1 MQPGEQMGEGGV
13 MVWLQRWW
21 PVILTLFV
29 GILAA
34 ILKFSYQTIILT
46 MIGVLLMSWFI
57 KSVMS

>member
-1 MQPGEQMGEGGV
+1 MGEGGV
-13 MVWLQRWW
+13 MGWFQRWW